1 LDFIA
6 DLVAAPFVCIG
17 WIIVGA
23 IAGALANTIMK
34 SNQPLIVDIITG
46 LIGSFLG
53 GLLMSILG
61 ISRPVN
67 GISGV
72 LASLVVATVGAII
85 LIAILRAVR
94 GQRVA

>member
-1 LDFIA
+1 
-6 DLVAAPFVCIG
+6 
-17 WIIVGA
+17 
-23 IAGALANTIMK
+23 
-34 SNQPLIVDIITG
+34 
-46 LIGSFLG
+46 
-53 GLLMSILG
+53 
-61 ISRPVN
+61 VN